1 MITAFTGKQ
10 VVEDNRRMLP
20 DHPAANRPDD
30 RPWPIRQWSNLA
42 VAALECL
49 RAARGIRNK
58 QALTSYILKNLMYR
72 SGFDLP
78 LDEEI
83 AVRLGGIQVGFRPF
97 QGELNLYKEIFIDRV
112 YEQHPSFRVCPGW
125 CVFDVGANIGIFT
138 LKAACQH
145 RVAQIYAFEP
155 DPETFV
161 RLLNNLQSNLLAN
174 VVAMQKA
181 VGKAPGMARFI
192 RGPASPMGHLG
203 TAAGQPIGSDL
214 SVDVVSLAS
223 VIQQEQIPV
232 VNLLKLDVEGAEVD
246 ALQGAEP
253 VLDRIER
260 IVMEYHHAD
269 LLEECE
275 RILTRYHFRKVLQ
288 VPPSYAYF
296 LKDIGGL

>member
-1 MITAFTGKQ
+1 MTTASTVKQ
-10 VVEDNRRMLP
+10 VVAENGHIPL
-20 DHPAANRPDD
+20 DHPTAKPPDRRP
-30 RPWPIRQWSNLA
+30 RAIRQWSNLA
-42 VAALECL
+42 AAALQCWW
-49 RAARGIRNK
+49 AARGIRNK
-58 QALTSYILKNLMYR
+58 QVLASYMLKNLMR
-72 SGFDLP
+72 RLAFNLP
-78 LDEEI
+78 LDEET
-83 AVRLGGIQVGFRPF
+83 AVRLGDIQVGFRPF
-97 QGELNLYKEIFIDRV
+97 QGELYLCKEIFIDQV
-112 YEQHPSFRVCPGW
+112 YERHPSFRVCPGW
-125 CVFDVGANIGIFT
+125 CVRLCGSVLASSLQGEDANICPRIE
-138 LKAACQH
+138 
-145 RVAQIYAFEP
+145 YAFEP

-161 RLLNNLQSNLLAN
+161 RLLKNLGRNGLSN
-174 VVAMQKA
+174 VVAIQKA
-181 VGKAPGMARFI
+181 VGKAPGVARFI

>member
-1 MITAFTGKQ
+1 MTTASTVKQ
-10 VVEDNRRMLP
+10 VVAENGHIPL
-20 DHPAANRPDD
+20 DHPTAKPPDRRP
-30 RPWPIRQWSNLA
+30 RAIRQWSNLA
-42 VAALECL
+42 AAALQCWW
-49 RAARGIRNK
+49 AARGIRNK
-58 QALTSYILKNLMYR
+58 QVLASYMLKNLMR
-72 SGFDLP
+72 RLAFNLP
-78 LDEEI
+78 LDEET
-83 AVRLGGIQVGFRPF
+83 AVRLGDIQVGFRPF
-97 QGELNLYKEIFIDRV
+97 QGELYLCKEIFIDQV
-112 YEQHPSFRVCPGW
+112 YERHPSFRVCPGW

-145 RVAQIYAFEP
+145 GAAQTYAFEP

-161 RLLNNLQSNLLAN
+161 RLLKNLGRNGLSN
-174 VVAMQKA
+174 VVAIQKA
-181 VGKAPGMARFI
+181 VGKAPGVARFI